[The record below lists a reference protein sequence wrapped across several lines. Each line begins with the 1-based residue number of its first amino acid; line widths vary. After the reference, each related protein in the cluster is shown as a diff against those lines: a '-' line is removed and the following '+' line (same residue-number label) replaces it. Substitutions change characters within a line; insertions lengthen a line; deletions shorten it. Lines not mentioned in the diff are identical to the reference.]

1 METAKHVVKVG
12 DVIPDIA
19 LPSIDGRTIQFRE
32 YRGRR
37 LFVFMWASW

>member
-1 METAKHVVKVG
+1 MQASHRVIGVG
-12 DVIPDIA
+12 DPLPDIS
-19 LPSIDGRTIQFRE
+19 LPDLTGRNINLRN